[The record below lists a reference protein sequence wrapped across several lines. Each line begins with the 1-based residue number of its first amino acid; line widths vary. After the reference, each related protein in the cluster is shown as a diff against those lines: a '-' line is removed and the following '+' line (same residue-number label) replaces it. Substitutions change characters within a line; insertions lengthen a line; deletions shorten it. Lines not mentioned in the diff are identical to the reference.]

1 MGLLRTVFHI
11 LTFGIVDSNQEVER
25 KNTPCNFTEKFSQQD
40 FENIAIKVAK
50 PIKRLTVTV
59 NNEFVIGKVRTS
71 SGINTWEFIL
81 DFNDYGKITGEYWI
95 KYNENHDSQIPGSY
109 AEQLKSA
116 VKDYLRLV

>member
-11 LTFGIVDSNQEVER
+11 LSFGIVDSNQEFER
-25 KNTPCNFTEKFSQQD
+25 KNTPCNFSEKLTQKD
-40 FENIAIKVAK
+40 FENIAIKIAK

-59 NNEFVIGKVRTS
+59 NKEFIIGKVRTS

-95 KYNENHDSQIPGSY
+95 KYNENHDSQIPNSY
-109 AEQLKSA
+109 AEQVKSA
-116 VKDYLRLV
+116 VKDYLNLV